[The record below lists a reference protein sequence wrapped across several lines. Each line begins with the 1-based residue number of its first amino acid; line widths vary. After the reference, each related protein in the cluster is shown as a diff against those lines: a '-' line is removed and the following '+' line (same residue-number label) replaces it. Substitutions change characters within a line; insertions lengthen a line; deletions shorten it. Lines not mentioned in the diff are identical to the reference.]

1 MLLTG
6 SGSVRCLSS
15 VVFVA
20 DGHPFC
26 RAEGDFVPV
35 SEDDP
40 ASSSLATGVAIVRPR
55 VFDQPPLSQNDYLVD
70 VPVNTVPVGG
80 RLSLFVDHWVKI
92 TQDHFIL
99 SVVRQ
104 GFLISVQN
112 YFPGVLREVTVPPRD
127 PRVLVAICEEI
138 QELIQKNAIVQ
149 IDDFPL
155 LCLSPI
161 FVIPKK
167 TGSSGNFELE
177 ENQCVHSGSTFPD
190 GNTEC
195 NSTGIAPSGLGRF
208 VRLEGRLPSRADSP
222 SVQETAGFQVSRQD
236 LRVQGLAVRPKR
248 LSVGLFKASCYGNS
262 TPSPAGHPHIL
273 LSGRLAHRRRVSIGP
288 SVTSS
293 NHSSVG
299 SESGV
304 HCQSKEVGVYPSED
318 ARLPRSFSRY
328 PQVNCASG
336 RTQSFG
342 SSVAHPGTRRVS
354 DGSCPPVAESSR
366 TFGQPCGSGSKLQA
380 SHAASSV
387 ALPSILYPS
396 VRLSV
401 EADSDVSRNQGS
413 VCSLGVS
420 GSSPRRETVL
430 PTPPPTPWY

>member
-1 MLLTG
+1 M
-6 SGSVRCLSS
+6 
-15 VVFVA
+15 
-20 DGHPFC
+20 
-26 RAEGDFVPV
+26 
-35 SEDDP
+35 
-40 ASSSLATGVAIVRPR
+40 
-55 VFDQPPLSQNDYLVD
+55 
-70 VPVNTVPVGG
+70 
-80 RLSLFVDHWVKI
+80 
-92 TQDHFIL
+92 
-99 SVVRQ
+99 
-104 GFLISVQN
+104 
-112 YFPGVLREVTVPPRD
+112 
-127 PRVLVAICEEI
+127 
-138 QELIQKNAIVQ
+138 
-149 IDDFPL
+149 
-155 LCLSPI
+155 
-161 FVIPKK
+161 IPKK
-167 TGSSGNFELE
+167 TG
-177 ENQCVHSGSTFPD
+177 
-190 GNTEC
+190 
-195 NSTGIAPSGLGRF
+195 
-208 VRLEGRLPSRADSP
+208 
-222 SVQETAGFQVSRQD
+222 D
-236 LRVQGLAVRPKR
+236 LRVILNLKKINVFIPVQHFRMETLNVILPELRPQDWAVSLDLKDAYLHVPIHPQSRRLLGFRFQGKTYVYKVLPFGLKD
-248 LSVGLFKASCYGNS
+248 SPVGLFKASCYGNS

-430 PTPPPTPWY
+430 PHPPTPWY

>member
-6 SGSVRCLSS
+6 SGSDRSLSS

-40 ASSSLATGVAIVRPR
+40 ASCSLATGVAIVRPR
-55 VFDQPPLSQNDYLVD
+55 VFDQPPLSQNDYLVG

-112 YFPGVLREVTVPPRD
+112 NFPGVLREVTVPPRD
-127 PRVLVAICEEI
+127 PRVHVAICEEI

-149 IDDFPL
+149 IGRFSVALPFSYFCD
-155 LCLSPI
+155 SEENR
-161 FVIPKK
+161 
-167 TGSSGNFELE
+167 GSSGNFELE

-222 SVQETAGFQVSRQD
+222 SVQETAGFS
-236 LRVQGLAVRPKR
+236 G
-248 LSVGLFKASCYGNS
+248 FKARLTCTRVLPFGLKD
-262 TPSPAGHPHIL
+262 SPW
-273 LSGRLAHRRRVSIGP
+273 V
-288 SVTSS
+288 
-293 NHSSVG
+293 
-299 SESGV
+299 
-304 HCQSKEVGVYPSED
+304 
-318 ARLPRSFSRY
+318 FSRLVATVIAHLRLQGIRIFY
-328 PQVNCASG
+328 YLDDWLIVAESQSVLQSHLRTTLQLVQNLGFIVNLKKSVFTPQKMPVYLGASLDI
-336 RTQSFG
+336 RRLIARPVEPRVLVLQSLIQE
-342 SSVAHPGTRRVS
+342 TRRVS

-366 TFGQPCGSGSKLQA
+366 TFGPALWIWFQIAGFSCGLFSCTSFD
-380 SHAASSV
+380 S
-387 ALPSILYPS
+387 LPL
-396 VRLSV
+396 
-401 EADSDVSRNQGS
+401 
-413 VCSLGVS
+413 C
-420 GSSPRRETVL
+420 
-430 PTPPPTPWY
+430 

>member
-1 MLLTG
+1 M
-6 SGSVRCLSS
+6 
-15 VVFVA
+15 
-20 DGHPFC
+20 
-26 RAEGDFVPV
+26 
-35 SEDDP
+35 
-40 ASSSLATGVAIVRPR
+40 
-55 VFDQPPLSQNDYLVD
+55 
-70 VPVNTVPVGG
+70 
-80 RLSLFVDHWVKI
+80 
-92 TQDHFIL
+92 
-99 SVVRQ
+99 
-104 GFLISVQN
+104 
-112 YFPGVLREVTVPPRD
+112 LREVTVPPRD
-127 PRVLVAICEEI
+127 PRVHVAICEEI
-138 QELIQKNAIVQ
+138 QELIQKKRYRPNRRFSVALPFSYFC
-149 IDDFPL
+149 D
-155 LCLSPI
+155 SEENR
-161 FVIPKK
+161 
-167 TGSSGNFELE
+167 GSSGNFELE

-304 HCQSKEVGVYPSED
+304 HCQSKEVGVYPSEV

-380 SHAASSV
+380 SHAASSSCTSFDS
-387 ALPSILYPS
+387 LPL
-396 VRLSV
+396 
-401 EADSDVSRNQGS
+401 
-413 VCSLGVS
+413 C
-420 GSSPRRETVL
+420 
-430 PTPPPTPWY
+430 